1 MSDFIQAIILGII
14 QGLTEFLPV
23 SSSGHLELAKYF
35 LNWYSSAENSLL
47 MSITL
52 HGGTAVSTLI
62 MLRKEIKE
70 LIQGIF
76 KMDSWALQ
84 FAAKIIVSMIPAVF
98 VGLFLEDQIEA
109 LFDKKIILVGAML
122 ILTGLLLFISD
133 RAKNTGKDI
142 SWTAAI
148 IIGIA
153 QAVAII
159 PGISRSGATIS
170 LAVLLGIDR
179 ERSAKF
185 SFLMVLPLI
194 FGKMFQDALD
204 GSFAAEDVQLMPLI
218 LGFVAALVTGIFAFK
233 WMLHFV
239 KNAQLKYFSFY
250 CFLIGMLS
258 IIIFYVNG

>member
-1 MSDFIQAIILGII
+1 MSEFIQAIILGII

-52 HGGTAVSTLI
+52 HAGTAVSTLI
-62 MLRKEIKE
+62 MLRKEIRD
-70 LIQGIF
+70 LIAGIF

-84 FAAKIIVSMIPAVF
+84 FCGKIILSMIPAVI
-98 VGLFLEDQIEA
+98 VGLFFEDQIEA
-109 LFDKKIILVGAML
+109 LFDKKIILVGSML
-122 ILTGLLLFISD
+122 IITGLLLFISD
-133 RAKNTGKDI
+133 RAKNTEKDI
-142 SWTAAI
+142 SWTVAL

-153 QAVAII
+153 QAIAIM

-204 GSFAAEDVQLMPLI
+204 GSFVAEDLSLLPLI
-218 LGFVAALVTGIFAFK
+218 IGFVAALITGIFAFK

-250 CFLIGMLS
+250 CFLIGISS
-258 IIIFYVNG
+258 IIIFYVSQ

>member
-70 LIQGIF
+70 LVQGLF

-84 FAAKIIVSMIPAVF
+84 FAAKILVSMIPAVLL
-98 VGLFLEDQIEA
+98 GLFLEDQIEA
-109 LFDKKIILVGAML
+109 LFDKKIILVGTML
-122 ILTGLLLFISD
+122 IITGLLLFISD
-133 RAKNTGKDI
+133 SAKNTGKDV

-148 IIGIA
+148 IIGLA
-153 QAVAII
+153 QAVAIV

-194 FGKMFQDALD
+194 FGKMFKDVLD
-204 GSFAAEDVQLMPLI
+204 GSFVADDVNLAPLI
-218 LGFVAALVTGIFAFK
+218 IGFIAALLTGIFAFK

-250 CFLIGMLS
+250 CFLIGISS
-258 IIIFYVNG
+258 IIILYVNK